1 MKISKSLIGMS
12 LLSAGVLGLA
22 TYSNLS
28 INSSDF
34 MNDNEIKFV
43 KRIDELNG
51 KTVRNVA
58 SLKPFSLFGE
68 TKETVMP
75 KIAKVQKTI
84 LRSFTAEAA
93 VNLPTF
99 GRGITKVVDPNCA
112 EAVIKQEL
120 DLTLTE
126 VYSPKK
132 FQTALTKAQFDGSL
146 NANNGVID
154 SLEARLPGNENVS
167 MNNVKMCGNLFTY
180 EISGEKYSG
189 MIFTTDNKSFM
200 VSLTE
205 GPFDGTR
212 FKFDVA
218 NATEEVVNN
227 NNVDQ
232 PADAQEFAQVNE
244 NQDQVAQAP
253 AQQPGFA
260 PVAQAQQP
268 AFNANN
274 YQQQPQMQGEEM
286 AELSQEE
293 IEGQTQNQGFNF
305 NNSGVDVPMPEA
317 TEAQI

>member
-1 MKISKSLIGMS
+1 MS
-12 LLSAGVLGLA
+12 LLSAGFLGLA

-28 INSSDF
+28 INSYDF

-58 SLKPFSLFGE
+58 SLKPFTLFGE

-75 KIAKVQKTI
+75 KIAKMQKNI
-84 LRSFTAEAA
+84 FKSFTAEAA

-99 GRGITKVVDPNCA
+99 TRGIQKPVDPNCA

-154 SLEARLPGNENVS
+154 SLEARLPGNETVS
-167 MNNVKMCGNLFTY
+167 MNSVKMCGNLFTY

-205 GPFDGTR
+205 GPYDGTR
-212 FKFDVA
+212 FKFDVV
-218 NATEEVVNN
+218 NAVEEVAS

-232 PADAQEFAQVNE
+232 PADAQDYAQND
-244 NQDQVAQAP
+244 NQMNDGQDQSAAP
-253 AQQPGFA
+253 QVQPGFA
-260 PVAQAQQP
+260 PAPVAQQP
-268 AFNANN
+268 VINANN
-274 YQQQPQMQGEEM
+274 YQQQPNMVPQAPQMQGEEM

-305 NNSGVDVPMPEA
+305 NNSGTEVPMPEQA
-317 TEAQI
+317 EAQI